1 MTPRFLAD
9 HLSFYISSFVPEESR
24 TADLLKQA
32 DALIAALH
40 LVPESYE
47 LSATEPRTL
56 PDLKRVLKA
65 LRPIA
70 DQMFVSDAS
79 SSLGRRLT
87 AHAAGLC
94 RRLPTHT
101 PLRPPVPIAPVAP
114 VPAPPPVSAS
124 LDVTD
129 AQVQGPR
136 PERLYPPPSFHE
148 LHRSRIDRE
157 ERRSAASH
165 RKRLENIQNIDTD
178 REINDALRTAA
189 TV

>member
-9 HLSFYISSFVPEESR
+9 HLSFYISSFLPEESR

-40 LVPESYE
+40 IVPESYE

-94 RRLPTHT
+94 RHLPAHV
-101 PLRPPVPIAPVAP
+101 LRPPVPIPPVA
-114 VPAPPPVSAS
+114 PAPPPVSAS
-124 LDVTD
+124 LDATE

>member
-9 HLSFYISSFVPEESR
+9 HLSFYISSFLPEESR
-24 TADLLKQA
+24 TTDLLQQA

-94 RRLPTHT
+94 RHLPAHV
-101 PLRPPVPIAPVAP
+101 LRPPVAIPPVAP

-148 LHRSRIDRE
+148 LHHSRIQRE

-165 RKRLENIQNIDTD
+165 RKRLEQIQNIDND